1 MNEVFINRV
10 KAAAVAGWW
19 TILAAVAFITVQWI
33 LYLVL
38 MSAQPAWLLSLWGGD
53 ITWPFVQTVW
63 FWFVAAFKFCL
74 WLAFFVVL
82 WLTIWSAQLRKR
94 AG

>member
-1 MNEVFINRV
+1 MNDVFNNRV

-19 TILAAVAFITVQWI
+19 TILAAVVFITVQWI

-38 MSAQPAWLLSLWGGD
+38 MSARPAWLLSLWGGD

-74 WLAFFVVL
+74 WLAVFVVL
-82 WLTIWSAQLRKR
+82 WLTIWAAQLRKR